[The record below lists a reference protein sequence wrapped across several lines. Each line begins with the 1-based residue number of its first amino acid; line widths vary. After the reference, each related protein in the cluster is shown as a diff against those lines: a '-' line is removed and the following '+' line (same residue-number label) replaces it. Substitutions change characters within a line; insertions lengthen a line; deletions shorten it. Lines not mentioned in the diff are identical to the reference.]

1 LHPFAL
7 RISHD
12 SGVFSCSAVSV
23 GRYFNCDESTARRGF
38 EKLEKAGFFEKT
50 MQGTFGPSTYR
61 VFSHDEWAAKHPN
74 ECPQKFEYGWDGD
87 PLGQQLWV
95 TSGTRVKFMEFQV
108 KNLRSLGIS
117 DDQIVTEF
125 EAYYRTEGQRKKPMN
140 VACGFYLHLKRLLKI
155 TRQTVQ

>member
-1 LHPFAL
+1 
-7 RISHD
+7 
-12 SGVFSCSAVSV
+12 
-23 GRYFNCDESTARRGF
+23 
-38 EKLEKAGFFEKT
+38 